1 MRAGPPKLSLWGPL
15 EALQTTSLAVGTW
28 RASPRASIRTSSAVE
43 SLIAQ
48 GWRLNDFRHAGIEEI
63 FNESFNNPV
72 AENMVY
78 LAGLMPGE

>member
-1 MRAGPPKLSLWGPL
+1 MTRDTLDSTVERFNGDF
-15 EALQTTSLAVGTW
+15 W
-28 RASPRASIRTSSAVE
+28 RAVE

-48 GWRLNDFRHAGIEEI
+48 GWRMNDFRHAGIEEI

>member
-1 MRAGPPKLSLWGPL
+1 MNR
-15 EALQTTSLAVGTW
+15 EALNNAVEQFNGDFW
-28 RASPRASIRTSSAVE
+28 RAVE

-78 LAGLMPGE
+78 LAGLMP

>member
-1 MRAGPPKLSLWGPL
+1 MSRDTLDS
-15 EALQTTSLAVGTW
+15 TVGQFNGDFW
-28 RASPRASIRTSSAVE
+28 RAVE

-48 GWRLNDFRHAGIEEI
+48 GWRMNDFHNAGIEEI
-63 FNESFNNPV
+63 FNESFDNPV

>member
-1 MRAGPPKLSLWGPL
+1 MNR
-15 EALQTTSLAVGTW
+15 EALNNAVEQFNGDFW
-28 RASPRASIRTSSAVE
+28 RAVE

-63 FNESFNNPV
+63 FNESFNNLVP
-72 AENMVY
+72 ENMDY